1 MKNFQSERMLLSPSL
16 KEQIM
21 LPWKIRLQIN
31 KNLNAERNSAK
42 NPKIKEPFFPSLW
55 DYLVRLTIYFK
66 IFMQNSVWL
75 HFQSISTFLIN
86 GFKRKKNQ
94 IF

>member
-42 NPKIKEPFFPSLW
+42 NPKIKEPFSPASG
-55 DYLVRLTIYFK
+55 I
-66 IFMQNSVWL
+66 I
-75 HFQSISTFLIN
+75 
-86 GFKRKKNQ
+86 
-94 IF
+94 